1 MATYS
6 AVTAGEK
13 DADSPINVS
22 LIDKLDQNPL
32 AIAEGASGAP
42 KIQNAAFAD
51 NSINGSRIVSATIDQ
66 GSLNTGQGEVSTS
79 SGIVNAT
86 LPGGEY
92 GFYPNIRSSANAV
105 LSAYQVGNY
114 TASPVPTTNTCII
127 NLEKKGG
134 GGGTVYAVQ
143 RYINAAPPH
152 AIDSVDYRDF
162 IFLLLDKNGDV
173 ISGWMAT
180 DPPWFHNGPTKTNPN
195 LGPANGFKRRRAKK
209 IPDSLRNLSD
219 KKEFVEK
226 FKALN
231 YEEIDIDANLK
242 NADMPLI
249 PHPFNGA
256 EGNIV
261 IIEPGQSGVY
271 SDLCDLYCDGESAL
285 ELIHEGFLK
294 VDTSEIN
301 TSGKP
306 PGVPMHR
313 IKWK

>member
-66 GSLNTGQGEVSTS
+66 GSLNTGSGEVSTTS
-79 SGIVNAT
+79 SSEVNLT

-92 GFYPNIRSSANAV
+92 GFYPNIRCSGSAV
-105 LSAYQVGNY
+105 DFRHRIGNK
-114 TASPVPTTNTCII
+114 TDALAPTSNVCNILMQI
-127 NLEKKGG
+127 VS
-134 GGGTVYAVQ
+134 GGGTAYAVQ
-143 RYINAAPPH
+143 RYINASPPH
-152 AIDSVDYRDF
+152 AIESVDYRDF
-162 IFLLLDKNGDV
+162 IFLLLDSNGDA

-180 DPPWFHNGPTKTNPN
+180 DPPWFHNGPTKTSPN
-195 LGPANGFKRRRAKK
+195 LGPANGLKRRRAKK

-226 FKALN
+226 FKALD
-231 YEEIDIDANLK
+231 YEEVEIDTNVK
-242 NADMPLI
+242 NADMPLM

-256 EGNIV
+256 DGNIV
-261 IIEPGQSGVY
+261 IIEPEQSGVY
-271 SDLCDLYCDGESAL
+271 SDLCDLYCDGESVL
-285 ELIHEGFLK
+285 ELIHEGYLE
-294 VDTSEIN
+294 VDNTEIN